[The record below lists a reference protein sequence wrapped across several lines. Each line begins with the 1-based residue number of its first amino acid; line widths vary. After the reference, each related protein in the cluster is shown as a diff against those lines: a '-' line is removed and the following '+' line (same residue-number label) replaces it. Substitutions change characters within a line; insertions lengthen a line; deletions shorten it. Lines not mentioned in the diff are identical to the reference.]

1 MAELEPLATALRNE
15 LGPPP
20 DAWQQAQRARLRV
33 VLRDPPRRRAFIRG
47 AAPVFAALVLFSAL
61 LWVALRPSSSNEVER
76 WLVAEEL
83 RGPFRFEDGSSIS
96 LGRGG
101 RGRLHADDTS
111 VRFDLHQGR
120 AEFDVTRSKPRTWTI
135 TAGKN
140 EVRVVGTRF
149 SVSFGP
155 EETFEVEVE
164 RGVVSVRVP
173 DRNASV
179 ELAAGDHLR
188 GRPGRMEVAHGAAR
202 VKAPAATTNVEQGD
216 APTELVPPAPP
227 ARSEPAPSGM
237 QNEWQA
243 RYRDGKYAE
252 SLALLRSSGIAK
264 RLDELSPRTLAD
276 VADAARLGGDP
287 DLAIRALNV
296 LLRRFPSAA
305 EARDGKFLLGRVH
318 ALRGDRNA
326 AIGAFE
332 RYLETKASAPYT
344 NEAMGRLMELYSAR
358 GDNAK
363 ARSMAERYL
372 ERTPDGPYRRLAR
385 SLVGESP

>member
-1 MAELEPLATALRNE
+1 
-15 LGPPP
+15 
-20 DAWQQAQRARLRV
+20 
-33 VLRDPPRRRAFIRG
+33 
-47 AAPVFAALVLFSAL
+47 
-61 LWVALRPSSSNEVER
+61 
-76 WLVAEEL
+76 
-83 RGPFRFEDGSSIS
+83 
-96 LGRGG
+96 
-101 RGRLHADDTS
+101 
-111 VRFDLHQGR
+111 
-120 AEFDVTRSKPRTWTI
+120 
-135 TAGKN
+135 
-140 EVRVVGTRF
+140 
-149 SVSFGP
+149 
-155 EETFEVEVE
+155 
-164 RGVVSVRVP
+164 
-173 DRNASV
+173 
-179 ELAAGDHLR
+179 
-188 GRPGRMEVAHGAAR
+188 
-202 VKAPAATTNVEQGD
+202 
-216 APTELVPPAPP
+216 
-227 ARSEPAPSGM
+227 
-237 QNEWQA
+237 
-243 RYRDGKYAE
+243 
-252 SLALLRSSGIAK
+252 LRSSGIAK